1 MPIPNGLPHD
11 ASSTILL
18 LTSPQKLAKEK
29 RIRDALLRCA
39 VAGTLRLV
47 TVDEAHQYT
56 MHGRELRDSIR
67 YLRDKLFR
75 WLFDPTA
82 WFKVLFLAVMTTMS
96 ADLLQDFPALTHVD
110 WEDERHQ
117 MWAAPRDFRQREI
130 KMELHPTEEIP
141 RRGPPDE
148 DRPTR
153 LAEVAGSAP
162 LSNEGPGTR
171 SDGRIDGRIAGGTP
185 PRTRVAREAGQE
197 DRCASLVLRP
207 RDGLLRDGR
216 WQRVPAKQRP
226 RGGPLDEVHR
236 ESRW

>member
-29 RIRDALLRCA
+29 RIRNALLRCA

-67 YLRDKLFR
+67 YLRDKFFR
-75 WLFDPTA
+75 RLFDPTA
-82 WFKVLFLAVMTTMS
+82 GFKVLFLAMTATMS

-117 MWAAPRDFRQREI
+117 MWAAPRDFCQREI

-141 RRGPPDE
+141 RRGP
-148 DRPTR
+148 
-153 LAEVAGSAP
+153 AAP
-162 LSNEGPGTR
+162 PS
-171 SDGRIDGRIAGGTP
+171 
-185 PRTRVAREAGQE
+185 RTKARERGPTGGSTGGSPEALPPGRGSRVRP
-197 DRCASLVLRP
+197 DRRTVA
-207 RDGLLRDGR
+207 LL
-216 WQRVPAKQRP
+216 
-226 RGGPLDEVHR
+226 
-236 ESRW
+236 SY